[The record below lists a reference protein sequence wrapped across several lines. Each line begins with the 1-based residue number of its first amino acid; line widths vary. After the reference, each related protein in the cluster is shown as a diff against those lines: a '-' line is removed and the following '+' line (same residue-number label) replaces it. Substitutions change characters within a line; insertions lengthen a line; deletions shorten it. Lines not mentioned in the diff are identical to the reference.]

1 MNKPLKNSEWKSNC
15 ASSYYW
21 ITSLWKPEADLSSDS
36 TLNLHAAVGAR
47 PFPWADTVFY
57 LSVSFVV
64 ITFHHRHMWAILQ
77 PWTQKTW
84 LGHVSSPLTL
94 QGRWHPPEDM
104 QDTDKPRGEGQGKAS
119 KPSEGKRSREVFEA
133 WSLSLS
139 TFSLKL
145 RTLFHAQCSLSF
157 LVVCSH
163 RDRVSSVPRVDRTTL
178 SGTHLGL
185 G

>member
-94 QGRWHPPEDM
+94 QGRWHPLEDM

-119 KPSEGKRSREVFEA
+119 KPSEGKRSREVFEV

-139 TFSLKL
+139 LP
-145 RTLFHAQCSLSF
+145 F
-157 LVVCSH
+157 LWNWEH
-163 RDRVSSVPRVDRTTL
+163 YFMLSVPCHSWCYAPT
-178 SGTHLGL
+178 GTECLLCQESTEQPCQEHIWA
-185 G
+185 